1 MNSSFIYKSKPNT
14 LDRWFDSIL
23 SL

>member
-1 MNSSFIYKSKPNT
+1 MNSSFIHESKPNT
-14 LDRWFDSIL
+14 LDRWFGIIL